1 MTTRVIQR
9 TPDLAIKIKLQP
21 VAEAPTQCAPAQV
34 LDDTGAVLAEM
45 GCGETYT
52 CPGGG
57 GGGGCPC
64 EASLVW
70 MRALPYR
77 HDGNDYI
84 YMEYQTATGGVIHWR
99 DDAPV
104 TGAIYTGE
112 LYGDWPA
119 YELWAG
125 VIGAHPAADIVWD
138 YAWDGEDGAA
148 YAYAHADVI
157 DPNTWQT
164 TGVSS
169 PTAQVAHGWQSG
181 TLTITATVDGVA
193 LPAISLV
200 VAVGR

>member
-21 VAEAPTQCAPAQV
+21 VAEAPTPCAPAQV
-34 LDDTGAVLAEM
+34 LDDTGAVLAEL

-52 CPGGG
+52 CTG

-64 EASLVW
+64 EPALVW

-77 HDGNDYI
+77 SPQGVPQYLDYL
-84 YMEYQTATGGVIHWR
+84 QGGQAIDWR

-104 TGAIYTGE
+104 TGVIMTGDMSD
-112 LYGDWPA
+112 DWYA

-138 YAWDGEDGAA
+138 YAWDGAEESVYVWPHA
-148 YAYAHADVI
+148 YVGHLGSW
-157 DPNTWQT
+157 DPMGTC
-164 TGVSS
+164 S
-169 PTAQVAHGWQSG
+169 PTAQVYHVYQSG
-181 TLTITATVDGVA
+181 TLTITASVDGVVLDA
-193 LPAISLV
+193 LVLQ
-200 VAVGR
+200 VAGV